1 MDLID
6 KKISEKLKLF
16 EFIDKKYG
24 ADIFS
29 PEKAPPKKSDI
40 NQIKNLYPNSFLEK
54 ESNSNKEIYD
64 NIYSDFKTNSFKEYF
79 QSPSNNNTLDTN
91 KTRYNS
97 KFKKNQKKNLRN
109 TKSNDYLNK
118 DKDFLANRT
127 AENSLKSK
135 YGYNENNNSK
145 KNLKILYPPNDSGN
159 RLYNYGYYIKNK
171 INKKRQKEEEKMR
184 REMTPKILNRSKEM
198 IKDKDRDPNKF
209 EERLYYAEKNDEDD
223 SIYNRR
229 RTLSRENINY
239 EKYMNTKFTYHP
251 KINKKSLLI
260 ASKLE
265 PSTLRINRKKSNN
278 SHILEEKNVF
288 DYYSNLFK
296 DRTYIYKRKVQN
308 LSPSCGN
315 EKSNE
320 LYKKGMQEIKKKEKN
335 YKENLLKKKEEYKN
349 YSYHPKITKTYSN
362 NLENNKD
369 KKNKNKI
376 KKSKN
381 EDIYNKNKEWK
392 KRLEK
397 ENIMKKKKYEESE
410 NKKYTFKPE
419 INKSNMQNDVPFIM
433 KNIQQMNDYV
443 NKRRKALKKKKE
455 EENYRKKK
463 LGLNA
468 NNYNVKT
475 TIPKEFDLKTEQRSK
490 SNKKE
495 RDINIL
501 NRNLRKKDEFYNQ
514 ALILANK
521 NAKIKNEGFSG
532 MNMVGF
538 EECKNNF
545 WNDNSF
551 NYYNKGMKPGYSMT
565 KSQQEFLN
573 AVNDL
578 HVTIDKINI

>member
-24 ADIFS
+24 ANLES
-29 PEKAPPKKSDI
+29 PEKAPPKKSDL
-40 NQIKNLYPNSFLEK
+40 NQIKSLGPTTFQQK
-54 ESNSNKEIYD
+54 ESSSNKEIYD
-64 NIYSDFKTNSFKEYF
+64 NIYSDFKTNSYKEYF
-79 QSPSNNNTLDTN
+79 QSPSNNTLDSN
-91 KTRYNS
+91 KTKYNS
-97 KFKKNQKKNLRN
+97 KFKKNPKKNLRN
-109 TKSNDYLNK
+109 IHGNDYLNK

-127 AENSLKSK
+127 AENTLKSK
-135 YGYNENNNSK
+135 LGYNNNSR
-145 KNLKILYPPNDSGN
+145 KNLRTLYPPNDSGN

-184 REMTPKILNRSKEM
+184 RQMTPKILNRSKEM

-209 EERLYYAEKNDEDD
+209 EDRLYYAEKNDADD

-239 EKYMNTKFTYHP
+239 EKYLNTKFTYHP

-265 PSTLRINRKKSNN
+265 PSTLRINRKKANN
-278 SHILEEKNVF
+278 SHILEEKNVL

-296 DRTYIYKRKVQN
+296 DRTYTYKKKVAN
-308 LSPSCGN
+308 LSPSCGT

-320 LYKKGMQEIKKKEKN
+320 LYMKGMQDIKRKEKTYN
-335 YKENLLKKKEEYKN
+335 ENLLKKKEEYKN
-349 YSYHPKITKTYSN
+349 YSYHPKISKTYSN
-362 NLENNKD
+362 NLETKD
-369 KKNKNKI
+369 KTNKNKGKN
-376 KKSKN
+376 KKSK
-381 EDIYNKNKEWK
+381 EDIYTKNKEWK

-397 ENIMKKKKYEESE
+397 ENIMKRKKYDELE

-419 INKSNMQNDVPFIM
+419 INKLNMQNDVPFIM

-443 NKRRKALKKKKE
+443 NKRRKILKNKKE

-495 RDINIL
+495 RDMNIL
-501 NRNLRKKDEFYNQ
+501 NKNLKIKDEFYNQ

-532 MNMVGF
+532 MNMVGI
-538 EECKNNF
+538 EESKNNF
-545 WNDNSF
+545 WNDNNY
-551 NYYNKGMKPGYSMT
+551 NYYNKGMKSGYSMT

-578 HVTIDKINI
+578 HITIDKINI

>member
-24 ADIFS
+24 ANLES
-29 PEKAPPKKSDI
+29 PEKAPPKKSDL
-40 NQIKNLYPNSFLEK
+40 NQIKNLGPTTYQQK
-54 ESNSNKEIYD
+54 ESSSNKEIYD
-64 NIYSDFKTNSFKEYF
+64 NIYSDFKTNSYKEYF
-79 QSPSNNNTLDTN
+79 QSPSNNTLDSN
-91 KTRYNS
+91 KTKYNS
-97 KFKKNQKKNLRN
+97 KFKKNPKKNLRN
-109 TKSNDYLNK
+109 IHGNDYLNK

-127 AENSLKSK
+127 AENTLKSK
-135 YGYNENNNSK
+135 LGYNNNSR
-145 KNLKILYPPNDSGN
+145 KNLRTLYPPNDSGN

-184 REMTPKILNRSKEM
+184 RQMTPKILNRSKEM

-209 EERLYYAEKNDEDD
+209 EDRLYYAEKNDADD

-239 EKYMNTKFTYHP
+239 EKYLNTKFTYHP

-265 PSTLRINRKKSNN
+265 PSTLRINRKKANN
-278 SHILEEKNVF
+278 SHILEEKNVL

-296 DRTYIYKRKVQN
+296 DRTYTYKKKVAN
-308 LSPSCGN
+308 LSPSCGT

-320 LYKKGMQEIKKKEKN
+320 LYMKGMQDIKRKEKTYN
-335 YKENLLKKKEEYKN
+335 ENLLKKKEEYKN
-349 YSYHPKITKTYSN
+349 YSYHPKISKTYSN
-362 NLENNKD
+362 NLETKD
-369 KKNKNKI
+369 KTNKNKGKN
-376 KKSKN
+376 KKSK
-381 EDIYNKNKEWK
+381 EDIYTKNKEWK

-397 ENIMKKKKYEESE
+397 ENIMKRKKYDELE

-419 INKSNMQNDVPFIM
+419 INKINMQNDVPFIM

-443 NKRRKALKKKKE
+443 NKRRKILKNKKE

-495 RDINIL
+495 RDMNIL
-501 NRNLRKKDEFYNQ
+501 NKNLKKKDEFYNQ

-532 MNMVGF
+532 MNMVGI
-538 EECKNNF
+538 EESKNNF
-545 WNDNSF
+545 WNDNNY
-551 NYYNKGMKPGYSMT
+551 NYYNKGMKSGYSMT

-578 HVTIDKINI
+578 HITIDKINI

>member
-24 ADIFS
+24 ANLES
-29 PEKAPPKKSDI
+29 PEKAPPKKSDL
-40 NQIKNLYPNSFLEK
+40 NQIKSLGPTTFQQK
-54 ESNSNKEIYD
+54 ESSSNKEIYD
-64 NIYSDFKTNSFKEYF
+64 NIYSDFKTNSYKEYF
-79 QSPSNNNTLDTN
+79 QSPSNNTLDSN
-91 KTRYNS
+91 KTKYNS
-97 KFKKNQKKNLRN
+97 KFKKNPKKNLRN
-109 TKSNDYLNK
+109 IHGNDYLNK

-127 AENSLKSK
+127 AENTLKSK
-135 YGYNENNNSK
+135 LGYNNNSR
-145 KNLKILYPPNDSGN
+145 KNLRTLYPPNDSGN

-184 REMTPKILNRSKEM
+184 RQMTPKILNRSKEM

-209 EERLYYAEKNDEDD
+209 EDRLYYAEKNDADD

-265 PSTLRINRKKSNN
+265 PSTLRINRKKANN
-278 SHILEEKNVF
+278 SHILEEKNVL

-296 DRTYIYKRKVQN
+296 DRTYTYKKKVAN
-308 LSPSCGN
+308 LSPSCGT

-320 LYKKGMQEIKKKEKN
+320 LYMKGMQDIKRKEKTYN
-335 YKENLLKKKEEYKN
+335 ENLLKKKEEYKN
-349 YSYHPKITKTYSN
+349 YSYHPKISKTYSN
-362 NLENNKD
+362 NLETKD
-369 KKNKNKI
+369 KTNKNKSKN
-376 KKSKN
+376 KKSK
-381 EDIYNKNKEWK
+381 EDIYTKNKEWK

-397 ENIMKKKKYEESE
+397 ENIMKRKKYDELE

-419 INKSNMQNDVPFIM
+419 INKLNMQNDVPFIM

-443 NKRRKALKKKKE
+443 NKRRKILKNKKE

-495 RDINIL
+495 RDMNIL
-501 NRNLRKKDEFYNQ
+501 NKNLKIKDEFYNQ

-532 MNMVGF
+532 MNMVGI
-538 EECKNNF
+538 EESKNNF
-545 WNDNSF
+545 WNDNNY
-551 NYYNKGMKPGYSMT
+551 NYYNKGMKSGYSMT

-578 HVTIDKINI
+578 HITIDKINI

>member
-24 ADIFS
+24 ANLES
-29 PEKAPPKKSDI
+29 PEKAPPKKSDL
-40 NQIKNLYPNSFLEK
+40 NQIKNLGPTTYQQK
-54 ESNSNKEIYD
+54 ESSSNKEIYD
-64 NIYSDFKTNSFKEYF
+64 NIYSDFKTNSYKEYF
-79 QSPSNNNTLDTN
+79 QSPSNNTLDSN
-91 KTRYNS
+91 KTKYNS
-97 KFKKNQKKNLRN
+97 KFKKNPKKNLRN
-109 TKSNDYLNK
+109 IHGNDYLNK

-127 AENSLKSK
+127 AENTLKSK
-135 YGYNENNNSK
+135 LGYNNNSR
-145 KNLKILYPPNDSGN
+145 KNLRTLYPPNDSGN

-184 REMTPKILNRSKEM
+184 RQMTPKILNRSKEM

-209 EERLYYAEKNDEDD
+209 EDRLYYAEKNDADD

-265 PSTLRINRKKSNN
+265 PSTLRINRKKANN
-278 SHILEEKNVF
+278 SHILEEKNVL

-296 DRTYIYKRKVQN
+296 DRTYTYKKKVAN
-308 LSPSCGN
+308 LSPSCGT

-320 LYKKGMQEIKKKEKN
+320 LYMKGMQDIKRKEKTYN
-335 YKENLLKKKEEYKN
+335 ENLLKKKEEYKN
-349 YSYHPKITKTYSN
+349 YSYHPKISKTYSN
-362 NLENNKD
+362 NLETKD
-369 KKNKNKI
+369 KTNKNKSKN
-376 KKSKN
+376 KKSK
-381 EDIYNKNKEWK
+381 EDIYTKNKEWK

-397 ENIMKKKKYEESE
+397 ENIMKRKKYDELE

-419 INKSNMQNDVPFIM
+419 INKLNMQNDVPFIM

-443 NKRRKALKKKKE
+443 NKRRKILKNKKE

-495 RDINIL
+495 RDMNIL
-501 NRNLRKKDEFYNQ
+501 NKNLKIKDEFYNQ

-532 MNMVGF
+532 MNMVGI
-538 EECKNNF
+538 EESKNNF
-545 WNDNSF
+545 WNDNNY
-551 NYYNKGMKPGYSMT
+551 NYYNKGMKSGYSMT

-578 HVTIDKINI
+578 HITIDKINI

>member
-16 EFIDKKYG
+16 EYIDKKYG
-24 ADIFS
+24 ANIDS
-29 PEKAPPKKSDI
+29 SEKAPPKKSDL
-40 NQIKNLYPNSFLEK
+40 NQIRNFPPNTYFQK
-54 ESNSNKEIYD
+54 ETRSKKEIYD
-64 NIYSDFKTNSFKEYF
+64 NIYSDFKTNSYMEYF
-79 QSPSNNNTLDTN
+79 QSPSINTFDSN
-91 KTRYNS
+91 KTKHDS
-97 KFKKNQKKNLRN
+97 KFKKNSKKNFRN
-109 TKSNDYLNK
+109 VKIINNLSR
-118 DKDFLANRT
+118 DKDLNRT
-127 AENSLKSK
+127 AENTIRTKS
-135 YGYNENNNSK
+135 GFSGNNNNSK
-145 KNLKILYPPNDSGN
+145 KNLRTLYPPNDSGN

-171 INKKRQKEEEKMR
+171 LNKKRQKEEEKMKR
-184 REMTPKILNRSKEM
+184 QMTPKILNRSKEM

-209 EERLYYAEKNDEDD
+209 EERLYYAEKNDTND

-239 EKYMNTKFTYHP
+239 EKYNNTKFTYHP

-265 PSTLRINRKKSNN
+265 PSNLRITRKKASN
-278 SHILEEKNVF
+278 SHILEEKNVL

-296 DRTYIYKRKVQN
+296 DKTYTYKKKVTN

-320 LYKKGMQEIKKKEKN
+320 LYMKGMQDMKRKEKTYN
-335 YKENLLKKKEEYKN
+335 ENLLKKKEEYKN
-349 YSYHPKITKTYSN
+349 YSYHPKISKTYSN
-362 NLENNKD
+362 NSGS
-369 KKNKNKI
+369 KNKNN
-376 KKSKN
+376 KKDKVK
-381 EDIYNKNKEWK
+381 EDIYTKNKEWK

-397 ENIMKKKKYEESE
+397 ENSTKRKKYDELE

-419 INKSNMQNDVPFIM
+419 INKLNMQNDVPFIM
-433 KNIQQMNDYV
+433 KNIQQMNEYV
-443 NKRRKALKKKKE
+443 NKRRKILKKKKE
-455 EENYRKKK
+455 EENYKKRK

-495 RDINIL
+495 RDINML
-501 NRNLRKKDEFYNQ
+501 NKNLKKKDEFYNQ
-514 ALILANK
+514 AIFLANK
-521 NAKIKNEGFSG
+521 NNKIKNEGFSG
-532 MNMVGF
+532 LNLDGM

-545 WNDNSF
+545 WNDNNNNF
-551 NYYNKGMKPGYSMT
+551 YNKGMKFGCSMT
-565 KSQQEFLN
+565 QSQQDFLN

-578 HVTIDKINI
+578 HITIDKLNI